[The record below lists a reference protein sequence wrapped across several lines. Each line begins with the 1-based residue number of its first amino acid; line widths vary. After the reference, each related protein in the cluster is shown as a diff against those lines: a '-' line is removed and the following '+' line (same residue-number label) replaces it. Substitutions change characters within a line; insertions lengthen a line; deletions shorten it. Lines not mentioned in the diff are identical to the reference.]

1 MTTDKILLQKF
12 GYKLSNVSEICLT
25 KAFNDD
31 RYKFKTNNALNIL
44 DSKFLDRIAKKG
56 NFTLLR
62 LASGPLGSILNK
74 ITEIP
79 ISQ

>member
-12 GYKLSNVSEICLT
+12 GYKLLNMSEIYLT

-44 DSKFLDRIAKKG
+44 DSKI
-56 NFTLLR
+56 LR
-62 LASGPLGSILNK
+62 
-74 ITEIP
+74 
-79 ISQ
+79 

>member
-12 GYKLSNVSEICLT
+12 GYKLSNMSEICLT

-44 DSKFLDRIAKKG
+44 DSKI
-56 NFTLLR
+56 LR
-62 LASGPLGSILNK
+62 
-74 ITEIP
+74 
-79 ISQ
+79 